1 MKRLYVLPVLLCLC
15 ACDNNTIVGK
25 CLPNE
30 RAITTT
36 EQNGKIIK
44 TSTAELF
51 LCGCFD
57 NVESDTPQFMISKEA
72 FSFKTSDTVTINE
85 IEESVEY
92 KESTT
97 TSPITDNTTNKICDK
112 KCTKLCKKH

>member
-1 MKRLYVLPVLLCLC
+1 MSIIIQLDEINSQCGIDYSQ
-15 ACDNNTIVGK
+15 IQVGRSE
-25 CLPNE
+25 C
-30 RAITTT
+30 
-36 EQNGKIIK
+36 
-44 TSTAELF
+44 
-51 LCGCFD
+51 
-57 NVESDTPQFMISKEA
+57 FMISKEA